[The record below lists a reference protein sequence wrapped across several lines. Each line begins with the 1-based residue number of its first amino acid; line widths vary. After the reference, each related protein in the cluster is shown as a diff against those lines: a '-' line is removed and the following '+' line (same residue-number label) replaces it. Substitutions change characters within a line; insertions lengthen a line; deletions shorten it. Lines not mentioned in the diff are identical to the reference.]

1 MVGLLSPYV
10 YVIVDFLGVTY
21 TISQEMY
28 LDKISEENIW
38 APFSFQ
44 KIYLCNHSANNNKM
58 RNASWK

>member
-28 LDKISEENIW
+28 LDKISEENI
-38 APFSFQ
+38 
-44 KIYLCNHSANNNKM
+44 
-58 RNASWK
+58 